1 MDLSLYY
8 NEFQSSYTL
17 AICAVILYLFAVA
30 FVGVRLWKSKKET
43 KKTKI
48 GCSVLLVVIF
58 LFVIN
63 YFIARACPTKKDIEE
78 KTIFYY
84 EGPFEIV
91 ETSQFIYYEAVFSFE
106 NQEITLKCPQGNSKH
121 AMIQP
126 GKYEGKFVYAQHLGY
141 VLDFEIYDL
150 QVD

>member
-1 MDLSLYY
+1 MDLSSYY
-8 NEFQSSYTL
+8 DEFQSSYTL

-30 FVGVRLWKSKKET
+30 FVGIRLWKSKKET

-48 GCSVLLVVIF
+48 GCSVLLAVIF

-84 EGPFEIV
+84 EGSFEII
-91 ETSQFIYYEAVFSFE
+91 EISQFIYHEAVFSFE
-106 NQEITLKCPQGNSKH
+106 NQEITLKYPQRNSKYD
-121 AMIQP
+121 MIQP

-141 VLDFEIYDL
+141 VLDFELYDK